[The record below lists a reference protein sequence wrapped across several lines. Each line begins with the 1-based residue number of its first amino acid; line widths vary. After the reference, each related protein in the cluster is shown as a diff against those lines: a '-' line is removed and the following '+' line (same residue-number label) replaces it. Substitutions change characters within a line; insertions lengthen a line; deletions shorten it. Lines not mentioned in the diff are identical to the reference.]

1 MRRRM
6 AGETRAAAAAA
17 AAAAARIGGGKS
29 GPCGPSALIAPD

>member
-6 AGETRAAAAAA
+6 AGETRAAA